1 MCDMYPKKKAA
12 LKILFSLTLAVLLP
26 WSAANAQDERL
37 TVESDIIKFDADTGN
52 SIFEGNVI
60 IARGGLKLF
69 AATVEHIKP
78 EQGDDYIVANGTP
91 VRFTYDA
98 PETDVV
104 TEGSSD
110 QATYMFKKEE
120 IQMLGNVV
128 IHNERTTLNA
138 HEAIYNLQSSEMRV
152 VSTADSEQ
160 SSGRLKSTI
169 VIDDN

>member
-1 MCDMYPKKKAA
+1 MRDIYPKRTTA
-12 LKILFSLTLAVLLP
+12 LKLLLSLTLALLLP
-26 WSAANAQDERL
+26 WSVVNAQDERL

-78 EQGDDYIVANGTP
+78 EQGDDFIVAKGDP
-91 VRFTYDA
+91 VRFTYDS
-98 PETDVV
+98 PERESV

-110 QATYMFKKEE
+110 QATYMFKEEE
-120 IQMLGNVV
+120 IRMLGNVV

-138 HEAIYNLQSSEMRV
+138 HEAVYNLQSSEMRV
-152 VSTADSEQ
+152 VAAADSEQ